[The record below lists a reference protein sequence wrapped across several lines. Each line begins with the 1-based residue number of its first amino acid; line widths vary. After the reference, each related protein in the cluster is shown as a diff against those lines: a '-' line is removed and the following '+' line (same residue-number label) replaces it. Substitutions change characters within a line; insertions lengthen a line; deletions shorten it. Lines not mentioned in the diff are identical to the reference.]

1 MANKHY
7 VDRLPG
13 QFTFIFKV
21 KSNARLPKYAMQGNK
36 SAVRMANNDLCNIA
50 SKNNMV
56 LFTYILK
63 KEGKLIIKPDAISRN
78 IKNTADF
85 MMDAGTL
92 DVKSHVVID
101 LTGKVARIV

>member
-1 MANKHY
+1 MKNS
-7 VDRLPG
+7 DFL
-13 QFTFIFKV
+13 
-21 KSNARLPKYAMQGNK
+21 
-36 SAVRMANNDLCNIA
+36 
-50 SKNNMV
+50 SK
-56 LFTYILK
+56 LK